1 MWTPDLLAQF
11 AEPNAQP
18 EAVMQAIQLLKT
30 DKIRNLTLGIETD
43 TSFMQEEEADKT
55 LNAVKVIQEMI
66 TAAFQIVSAQPA
78 LLQLYRQMIDSVVVT
93 LPNTRQFSNAIDAV
107 FAQIEAE
114 LAQPDE
120 ETPQNAAESMKAQA
134 DMMRAQADMTK
145 NQNEFAIKQQQ
156 NAIKEQEVR
165 LKNQV
170 DNRKLDLTQDEMA
183 LQATLKKAELA
194 IKGETDANVTTGLV
208 RGF

>member
-1 MWTPDLLAQF
+1 
-11 AEPNAQP
+11 
-18 EAVMQAIQLLKT
+18 
-30 DKIRNLTLGIETD
+30 
-43 TSFMQEEEADKT
+43 
-55 LNAVKVIQEMI
+55 MI

-78 LLQLYRQMIDSVVVT
+78 LLPLYRQMIDSVVVT

-134 DMMRAQADMTK
+134 DMVRAQADMTK

-156 NAIKEQEVR
+156 NAIKEQEVQNKYQIDKEKLMLTNKEMNR
-165 LKNQV
+165 QFALK
-170 DNRKLDLTQDEMA
+170 E
-183 LQATLKKAELA
+183 AELA
-194 IKGETDANVTTGLV
+194 VKGSTNENITTGLV
-208 RGF
+208 GSP